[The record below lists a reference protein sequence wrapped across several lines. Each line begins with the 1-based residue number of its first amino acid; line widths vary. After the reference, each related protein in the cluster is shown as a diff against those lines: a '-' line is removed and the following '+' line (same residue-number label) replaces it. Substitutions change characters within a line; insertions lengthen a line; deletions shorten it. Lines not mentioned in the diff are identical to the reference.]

1 MTILETKELKK
12 YYDSGEYITKALDG
26 VSLEIEEGEFVAIVG
41 ASGSGKSTLLNMIG
55 GLDIPTSGSV
65 LVKGKKIGQLNE
77 EELTVF
83 RRRNIGFVFQNF
95 GLIENMTVGQNVEL
109 PLLYAGI
116 SNQEKTRLV
125 AESLEKVGLA
135 DFVGQSVKLL
145 SGGQRQRVAIARAI
159 VNSPKFIIADE
170 PTGALDSKTSVDIM
184 QLFTDLNTTSGVTII
199 LVTHDP
205 NLMAHCNREIRV
217 SDGEVV
223 L

>member
-1 MTILETKELKK
+1 MLIRLEN
-12 YYDSGEYITKALDG
+12 ITKTYELAKQEVTVLND
-26 VSLEIEEGEFVAIVG
+26 VSLNIFEGDFVGIMG
-41 ASGSGKSTLLNMIG
+41 RSGSGKSTLVNLIG
-55 GLDIPTSGSV
+55 FLDKKFKGTYYFEDK
-65 LVKGKKIGQLNE
+65 LVEQYTDDDLSKIRNE
-77 EELTVF
+77 NV
-83 RRRNIGFVFQNF
+83 GFVFQNF

-159 VNSPKFIIADE
+159 VNSPKFSIADE

>member
-1 MTILETKELKK
+1 MLIRLEN
-12 YYDSGEYITKALDG
+12 ITKTYELAKQEVTVLND
-26 VSLEIEEGEFVAIVG
+26 VSLNIFEGDFVGIMG
-41 ASGSGKSTLLNMIG
+41 RSGSGKSTLVNLIG
-55 GLDIPTSGSV
+55 FLDKKFKGTYYFEDK
-65 LVKGKKIGQLNE
+65 LVEQYTDDDLSKIRNE
-77 EELTVF
+77 NV
-83 RRRNIGFVFQNF
+83 GFVFQNF
-95 GLIENMTVGQNVEL
+95 EL

>member
-1 MTILETKELKK
+1 M
-12 YYDSGEYITKALDG
+12 
-26 VSLEIEEGEFVAIVG
+26 
-41 ASGSGKSTLLNMIG
+41 
-55 GLDIPTSGSV
+55 
-65 LVKGKKIGQLNE
+65 
-77 EELTVF
+77 
-83 RRRNIGFVFQNF
+83 
-95 GLIENMTVGQNVEL
+95 
-109 PLLYAGI
+109 
-116 SNQEKTRLV
+116 
-125 AESLEKVGLA
+125 
-135 DFVGQSVKLL
+135 
-145 SGGQRQRVAIARAI
+145 AIARAI

>member
-1 MTILETKELKK
+1 MLIRLEN
-12 YYDSGEYITKALDG
+12 ITKTYELAKQEFTVLNNI
-26 VSLEIEEGEFVAIVG
+26 SLNIAEGDFVGIMG
-41 ASGSGKSTLLNMIG
+41 RSGSGKSTLVNLIG
-55 GLDIPTSGSV
+55 FLDKKFKGTYYFEDK
-65 LVKGKKIGQLNE
+65 LVEQYTDDALSKIRNE
-77 EELTVF
+77 NV
-83 RRRNIGFVFQNF
+83 GFVFQNF

-109 PLLYAGI
+109 PLLYVGI

-205 NLMAHCNREIRV
+205 NLMAYCNREIRV

>member
-1 MTILETKELKK
+1 MDKK
-12 YYDSGEYITKALDG
+12 FKGTYYFEDK
-26 VSLEIEEGEFVAIVG
+26 
-41 ASGSGKSTLLNMIG
+41 
-55 GLDIPTSGSV
+55 
-65 LVKGKKIGQLNE
+65 LVEQYTDDDLSKIRNE
-77 EELTVF
+77 NV
-83 RRRNIGFVFQNF
+83 GFVFQNF

>member
-1 MTILETKELKK
+1 M
-12 YYDSGEYITKALDG
+12 
-26 VSLEIEEGEFVAIVG
+26 
-41 ASGSGKSTLLNMIG
+41 
-55 GLDIPTSGSV
+55 
-65 LVKGKKIGQLNE
+65 
-77 EELTVF
+77 
-83 RRRNIGFVFQNF
+83 
-95 GLIENMTVGQNVEL
+95 
-109 PLLYAGI
+109 
-116 SNQEKTRLV
+116 
-125 AESLEKVGLA
+125 GLA